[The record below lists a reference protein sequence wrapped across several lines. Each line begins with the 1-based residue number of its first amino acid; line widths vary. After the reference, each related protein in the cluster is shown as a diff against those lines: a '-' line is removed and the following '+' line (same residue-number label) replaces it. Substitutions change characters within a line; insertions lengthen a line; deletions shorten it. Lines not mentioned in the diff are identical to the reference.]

1 MSYSITIS
9 KNKITGLKEEVVWQ
23 PKDAVPLS
31 LLNSR
36 DENLQNEIND
46 ISMVV
51 HSIIQTN
58 KYISYSDSSTSLIN
72 NNYSKIVFNNEISNQ
87 GFIYINGDIIVP
99 QDGFYQSNII
109 FGLETNNLNDCYV
122 KWSYQD
128 TSSLLITDIYNM
140 RVYQGLKTNPSFNV
154 NYSAYLKS
162 GNKVYFSVYQET
174 SGNKNISL
182 NNAQFSINMI

>member
-1 MSYSITIS
+1 MSNSITIS
-9 KNKITGLKEEVVWQ
+9 KNKITGLEEEVVWQ

-31 LLNSR
+31 LLDSR
-36 DENLQNEIND
+36 DAVLQNEIND

-51 HSIIQTN
+51 HSITQTN
-58 KYISYSDSSTSLIN
+58 KYISYSDSSTNLIN

-122 KWSYQD
+122 KWSSQD

-140 RVYQGLKTNPSFNV
+140 RVYQGLRINPSFNV
-154 NYSAYLKS
+154 SYSAYLKS
-162 GNKVYFSVYQET
+162 GDKVYFSIYP
-174 SGNKNISL
+174 SRNGNGNISL
-182 NNAQFSINMI
+182 NKAQFSMNMI